1 MKRVD
6 GRRLS
11 FNSDTPFIAARILIA
26 ADNRA
31 ISERPNMLVK
41 QNLLL
46 ISNKYSM
53 RMAFYRVKAIEPN
66 FVFMQVKE
74 VVYRGMGRFVK
85 SRGFVSY
92 FFSCVYLLKHNILCS
107 PSKKNT
113 GYGMNEGLQFKQR
126 EASFPHY
133 NPIFRK
139 ELDGIAVKTEAMLMA
154 R

>member
-1 MKRVD
+1 
-6 GRRLS
+6 
-11 FNSDTPFIAARILIA
+11 
-26 ADNRA
+26 
-31 ISERPNMLVK
+31 MLVK

-92 FFSCVYLLKHNILCS
+92 FLA
-107 PSKKNT
+107 
-113 GYGMNEGLQFKQR
+113 
-126 EASFPHY
+126 AS
-133 NPIFRK
+133 
-139 ELDGIAVKTEAMLMA
+139 TC
-154 R
+154 